1 MPADDQETNVLK
13 VNTSKHG
20 LHFTFCYFVLKY
32 SVGRVCFSTQLIIT
46 LLQMFVVFPLLIYS
60 NCKGLCF
67 QFSTL
72 AQWNPPLK
80 NTTNTQKGVPRYPA
94 KWVWRKGW
102 PPQILFIQCKTL
114 FGGTI
119 LSTSRHTQALT
130 HTNAYSIHNLQQQII
145 NRDSKRG
152 LNKEKEGWPP
162 QVSSKMVSREGWP
175 PQMSSKDDLCKYP
188 VKWP

>member
-1 MPADDQETNVLK
+1 MLKLLFHGESNCQPWRWEIGGTCRPVYFKKLTTFSKQCSFCTFRFVSIQTGLDYSYFDSYQSSPECCAVPVPADDQETNVLK

-94 KWVWRKGW
+94 KWV
-102 PPQILFIQCKTL
+102 
-114 FGGTI
+114 
-119 LSTSRHTQALT
+119 
-130 HTNAYSIHNLQQQII
+130 
-145 NRDSKRG
+145 
-152 LNKEKEGWPP
+152 
-162 QVSSKMVSREGWP
+162 
-175 PQMSSKDDLCKYP
+175 
-188 VKWP
+188 